1 MEPFA
6 TKYRPE
12 KIEEMVGQQHILHK
26 NSIIQGFIKNQYIQ
40 SMILYGCPGTG
51 KTTLARILSKELK
64 KHFIQLNAVD
74 LTVNDLREVIN
85 ETDEEQ
91 ILYIDEIHLL
101 TKRIQQVLLESVENG
116 NVILIGSTAENPYF
130 TINKAILSRCI
141 IFEFKELK
149 QVDIVKRLNII
160 VEKIERDF
168 NCKIEMD
175 DNFIEELVM
184 RTNGDLRNCL
194 NKLEAF
200 FFKNKNPFS
209 NNVYLNT
216 EDLNELSVNLSLDSQ
231 NDRYYDLASAFMKSL
246 RGSATNASLHYL
258 SLLLQG
264 GNNALPVITRR
275 LLCSAC
281 EDVGSANF
289 DAIVVVKSLVDTAI
303 QLGFPECRLP
313 LAEAVVYLTLQPK
326 SNSCYLA
333 IEEAMKDVSVEE
345 VPEHLK
351 DSHYIGAKMMN
362 HGNKY
367 KYPHDYPNHYVNQ
380 EYMPE
385 ELKNKQYYHFG
396 TSKIEKMY
404 KDYWEKIKKEK

>member
-26 NSIIQGFIKNQYIQ
+26 NSILQSFINNQYIQ
-40 SMILYGCPGTG
+40 SMILYGPPGTG
-51 KTTLARILSKELK
+51 KTTLSRILAKELN

-74 LTVNDLREVIN
+74 LSVKDLREVMN
-85 ETDEEQ
+85 ENNEDL
-91 ILYIDEIHLL
+91 ILYIDEIHLI
-101 TKRIQQVLLESVENG
+101 TKRTQQVLLESVENG
-116 NVILIGSTAENPYF
+116 SIILIGSTAENPYF

-141 IFEFKELK
+141 IFEFKELQQDDIEK
-149 QVDIVKRLNII
+149 RLKIIVKKL
-160 VEKIERDF
+160 EKDF
-168 NCKIEMD
+168 SCRIEMD
-175 DNFIEELVM
+175 EDFIYELVM

-194 NKLEAF
+194 NKLEAI
-200 FFKNKNPFS
+200 FFKNKSPFS
-209 NNVYLNT
+209 NEVILHT
-216 EDLNELSVNLSLDSQ
+216 EDLNELSINLSLDSQ

-246 RGSATNASLHYL
+246 RGSDTDAALHYL
-258 SLLLQG
+258 AVLLQG
-264 GNNALPVITRR
+264 KNNALPVITRR

-313 LAEAVVYLTLQPK
+313 LAEAVVFLTLQPK

-333 IEEAMKDVSVEE
+333 IDEAMKDVTVEE
-345 VPEHLK
+345 IPEYLK
-351 DSHYIGAKMMN
+351 DSHYSGAKSMN
-362 HGNKY
+362 HGNGY

-380 EYMPE
+380 EYIPE
-385 ELKNKQYYHFG
+385 KLKNKKYYHFG
-396 TSKIEKMY
+396 TSKNEKLY
-404 KDYWEKIKKEK
+404 EEYWEKIKNI

>member
-160 VEKIERDF
+160 VEKIEKDF

-184 RTNGDLRNCL
+184 RTNGELRN
-194 NKLEAF
+194 
-200 FFKNKNPFS
+200 
-209 NNVYLNT
+209 
-216 EDLNELSVNLSLDSQ
+216 
-231 NDRYYDLASAFMKSL
+231 
-246 RGSATNASLHYL
+246 
-258 SLLLQG
+258 
-264 GNNALPVITRR
+264 
-275 LLCSAC
+275 
-281 EDVGSANF
+281 
-289 DAIVVVKSLVDTAI
+289 
-303 QLGFPECRLP
+303 
-313 LAEAVVYLTLQPK
+313 
-326 SNSCYLA
+326 
-333 IEEAMKDVSVEE
+333 
-345 VPEHLK
+345 
-351 DSHYIGAKMMN
+351 
-362 HGNKY
+362 
-367 KYPHDYPNHYVNQ
+367 
-380 EYMPE
+380 
-385 ELKNKQYYHFG
+385 
-396 TSKIEKMY
+396 
-404 KDYWEKIKKEK
+404 